1 MSDLSENAQMMLG
14 AYAMA
19 DTHTLSQDAVL
30 EMSQGA
36 ITECAVREGL
46 RELAKASLAE
56 EQSDGGYRLTKEGI
70 GMTLQLQEA
79 LSSRSSE
86 L

>member
-1 MSDLSENAQMMLG
+1 MAELSENAQMMLG

-36 ITECAVREGL
+36 ITECAVRAGL
-46 RELAKASLAE
+46 EELAEASLAE
-56 EQSDGGYRLTKEGI
+56 AQCDGGYRLTKEGI
-70 GMTLQLQEA
+70 GLTLQMQEA
-79 LSSRSSE
+79 LSQRGID

>member
-1 MSDLSENAQMMLG
+1 MADLSENAQMMLG

-36 ITECAVREGL
+36 ITECAVRDGL
-46 RELAKASLAE
+46 KELAAASLAE
-56 EQSDGGYRLTKEGI
+56 EQSDGGYRLTKDGI
-70 GMTLQLQEA
+70 GLTLQMQEA
-79 LSSRSSE
+79 LSSRNSD

>member
-1 MSDLSENAQMMLG
+1 MADLSENAQMMLG
-14 AYAMA
+14 AYALA

-36 ITECAVREGL
+36 ITECTVRAGL
-46 RELAKASLAE
+46 KELAEADLAE

-70 GMTLQLQEA
+70 GVTLQLQEA
-79 LSSRSSE
+79 LSARDSE

>member
-1 MSDLSENAQMMLG
+1 MPELSENAQMMLG

-36 ITECAVREGL
+36 ITECAVRAGL
-46 RELAKASLAE
+46 NELAKASLAE

-70 GMTLQLQEA
+70 GLTLQMQEA
-79 LSSRSSE
+79 LSSRNSE

>member
-1 MSDLSENAQMMLG
+1 MMLG

-36 ITECAVREGL
+36 ITECAVRDGL
-46 RELAKASLAE
+46 KELAKASLAE
-56 EQSDGGYRLTKEGI
+56 EQSDGGYRLTKDGI
-70 GMTLQLQEA
+70 GLTLQMQEA
-79 LSSRSSE
+79 LSQRGSD

>member
-1 MSDLSENAQMMLG
+1 MPDLSENAQMMLG

-19 DTHTLSQDAVL
+19 DTHTLSQEAVL

-36 ITECAVREGL
+36 ITECAVRIGL
-46 RELAKASLAE
+46 KELADASLAQ
-56 EQSDGGYRLTKEGI
+56 EQSDGGYRLTKDGI
-70 GMTLQLQEA
+70 GLTLQMQEA
-79 LSSRSSE
+79 LSSKNSE

>member
-1 MSDLSENAQMMLG
+1 MAELSENAHMMLG

-36 ITECAVREGL
+36 ITECAVRAGL
-46 RELAKASLAE
+46 KELAAAALAE
-56 EQSDGGYRLTKEGI
+56 EQSDGGYRLTKDGI
-70 GMTLQLQEA
+70 GLTLQMQEA
-79 LSSRSSE
+79 LSSRDSE

>member
-19 DTHTLSQDAVL
+19 DTHTLSEDAVL

-36 ITECAVREGL
+36 ITECAVRAGL
-46 RELAKASLAE
+46 EELAAAALAE
-56 EQSDGGYRLTKEGI
+56 AQDDGGYRLTKPGI
-70 GMTLQLQEA
+70 GLTLQLQEA
-79 LSSRSSE
+79 LSSRNGE
-86 L
+86 M

>member
-36 ITECAVREGL
+36 ITECAVSMGL
-46 RELAKASLAE
+46 DELANVSLVEAIG
-56 EQSDGGYRLTKEGI
+56 DGGYRLTKEGI
-70 GMTLQLQEA
+70 ALTLRLQEA
-79 LSSRSSE
+79 LSKGNAT
-86 L
+86 